1 MAISHRKELREDPS
15 MKVTRIGLDIAKQIF
30 ELHGVDRRG
39 RVVVRKTLRRERVLE
54 YFSQLPAC
62 EVALEACGGAH
73 YWQRE
78 IGKLGHTVRLL
89 PTNKVKPYLDG
100 NKNNAHDAAA
110 ICEASSRPSMRWV
123 EPKTIAQQDLQSLHR
138 VRQVTVR
145 QSTLLANHIR
155 GLLLEYGIAVARGAA
170 ALHRALAEL
179 LEPDEQRLSPLLKQL
194 IAAQWRMLKLH
205 QQQVKVHDRRI
216 SSIAQHDA
224 GCRGLL
230 KVEGIGPITA
240 TALVAAAG
248 NGRQFKNGR
257 HLSAYLGLGP
267 GHSNTGNKT
276 VMLPIPK
283 RGNRYLRTLLV
294 HGARA
299 TLYHARKKADPRS
312 LWLQRLQAQRGH
324 NVAAVAL
331 ANKNARIA
339 WALLRFGQAYRPNLA
354 HAPTAERGATPAA
367 SAPGRRAGLTL
378 KLHGAAA
385 ANTETGIF
393 PSRPQRVKGAPKKCS
408 R

>member
-1 MAISHRKELREDPS
+1 MAITSSKELREGPS
-15 MKVTRIGLDIAKQIF
+15 VKVTRIGLDIAKQIF
-30 ELHGVDRRG
+30 ELHGVDRHG
-39 RVVVRKTLRRERVLE
+39 RVAIRKTLRRERVLE

-73 YWQRE
+73 YWHRE
-78 IGKLGHTVRLL
+78 ISKLGHTVRLL
-89 PTNKVKPYLDG
+89 PAHKVKPYLDG

-123 EPKTIAQQDLQSLHR
+123 EPKTVAQQDLQSLHR

-145 QSTLLANHIR
+145 QCTLLANHIR
-155 GLLLEYGIAVARGAA
+155 GLLLEYGIAVARGTA
-170 ALHRALAEL
+170 ALQRALAQL

-194 IAAQWRMLKLH
+194 IAGQWRMLKLH
-205 QQQVKVHDRRI
+205 EQQVKVHDRRI
-216 SSIAQHDA
+216 ANIARHDA
-224 GCRGLL
+224 SCQALL
-230 KVEGIGPITA
+230 KVEGIGPLTA
-240 TALVAAAG
+240 TALVATAG

-257 HLSAYLGLGP
+257 HLSAYLGLVP

-276 VMLPIPK
+276 VMLPITK
-283 RGNRYLRTLLV
+283 RGSRYLRTLLV
-294 HGARA
+294 HGARS
-299 TLYHARKKADPRS
+299 TLYHARRKTDPRS
-312 LWLQRLQAQRGH
+312 LWLQRLQAKRGH

-354 HAPTAERGATPAA
+354 HAPVAERGATPAA

-378 KLHGAAA
+378 KLHRVSAASA
-385 ANTETGIF
+385 ESPIF
-393 PSRPQRVKGAPKKCS
+393 PSRPQRVKGGTEKCS
-408 R
+408 